1 MIFFPLSLLYNV
13 KRWVDIN
20 KIVDHLYHRR
30 FSPDYEI
37 WYWHGE
43 NLDINDEGAEANIF
57 KCEDDEAIVED

>member
-1 MIFFPLSLLYNV
+1 MIFCPCHDCSNV
-13 KRWVDIN
+13 KRWADIN
-20 KIVDHLYHRR
+20 EIVDDLYRSG
-30 FSPDYEI
+30 FKPDYEI